1 MTPTSPNS
9 HSHSHPPS
17 HLLSPKTQTVLRVVT
32 YHQVLAPLQAAQ
44 LHLALQPAVVHVL
57 ATPPTH
63 HVHLAAL
70 VLGLHELVDVLP
82 LGYKIGQLS
91 HFYLVSTINL
101 SVGVEFEDAFGSCD

>member
-1 MTPTSPNS
+1 MLRIVGYHKVFTPL
-9 HSHSHPPS
+9 HAAEFY
-17 HLLSPKTQTVLRVVT
+17 LS
-32 YHQVLAPLQAAQ
+32 
-44 LHLALQPAVVHVL
+44 LQPAVVQVL
-57 ATPPTH
+57 PARPTH